1 MQTSWTE
8 PDAGAPPPTLDRLVV
23 SVREIRFVPVQA
35 PAALLELAQVLRSLL
50 VNGGVVVETFE
61 VEADEVAAWFLSRNN
76 FDTYGLLE
84 QLLKSEAVT
93 RAAPVLGAFDARAAS
108 RTFEQTSSLHLDGDL
123 AGALVLGRGVRRVRG
138 VAHADAKRLGLEVC
152 QPDVR
157 RCLGGRARPPVH
169 RPVVA
174 VVLRRGVGPRLGR
187 HRPARPA
194 DDAALPH
201 RHRLRRPLGLLVRA
215 SRRVFSVHQTDV
227 ITYGD
232 DVVHYLRREF
242 FGLREAPIGSDPD
255 PIWPWS
261 DLTYGAE
268 GADL

>member
-123 AGALVLGRGVRRVRG
+123 AGALVLGRGLRRVRG
-138 VAHADAKRLGLEVC
+138 VATPTPNGSAW
-152 QPDVR
+152 
-157 RCLGGRARPPVH
+157 RCATRCSAMPGRTCASTSPP
-169 RPVVA
+169 
-174 VVLRRGVGPRLGR
+174 
-187 HRPARPA
+187 
-194 DDAALPH
+194 
-201 RHRLRRPLGLLVRA
+201 
-215 SRRVFSVHQTDV
+215 Q
-227 ITYGD
+227 
-232 DVVHYLRREF
+232 
-242 FGLREAPIGSDPD
+242 
-255 PIWPWS
+255 PWS
-261 DLTYGAE
+261 PWFFDVAWDHSWVVTDLRAQRMTLLCLT
-268 GADL
+268 DTD